1 MAEVLPQAKTLA
13 GQGWL
18 ELRNGE
24 LLRLAEGQFDLLLT
38 MDKGILYQHNH
49 RGRLM
54 RIAVLSAPNSR
65 IESLIPLL
73 PNLNDFIGTSLPGT
87 LAIIREDSVV
97 IVAGTSSET
106 Q

>member
-1 MAEVLPQAKTLA
+1 
-13 GQGWL
+13 
-18 ELRNGE
+18 
-24 LLRLAEGQFDLLLT
+24 

-49 RGRLM
+49 RGRLI

-65 IESLIPLL
+65 IEPLIPLL

-97 IVAGTSSET
+97 IVAGTSSDT
-106 Q
+106 P